1 MLEGVLGSHH
11 LCFREFWVYTL
22 FKCSV
27 PGSDE
32 DWVLKMGLPEVNFL
46 TFWFIAS
53 LHGLHQ
59 IYPKFTQSL
68 RQTEGFFWGKPF
80 RLKTV
85 NFV

>member
-22 FKCSV
+22 FKCGV

-32 DWVLKMGLPEVNFL
+32 VWVLKMGLPEVNFW
-46 TFWFIAS
+46 TFWFIPS

-59 IYPKFTQSL
+59 IYPKFTHSL
-68 RQTEGFFWGKPF
+68 RYKEGFFWGNTFFEKP
-80 RLKTV
+80 V
-85 NFV
+85 NLV